1 MTTRKL
7 PKIEAFVTGDGVEW
21 DPPVETSNLWAP
33 VRAAREDDRS
43 INIFGPIGEDP
54 FSDSGVT
61 DRLISAALRRMGNG
75 PVTVNINS
83 RGGDFFAGVNIY
95 NQLREHDGQVTV
107 RVLGLAASAASL
119 IAMASDNLEIAKAG
133 FLMIH
138 NARGGVLGGAEDF
151 EAAAGLFRQFD
162 ASMAS
167 VYADRSG
174 NGREQIAEW
183 MAHAK
188 GQGTFFNG
196 EEAVER
202 GFADSL
208 LSSDEIESGGEP
220 KAVTDAARYVRDVL
234 KQTKHSRDQCRAL
247 VAEIAGGTPRA
258 VPNVTPRAD
267 EAIAAAMMQRLNRIK
282 D

>member
-1 MTTRKL
+1 MTKRKL
-7 PKIEAFVTGDGVEW
+7 PVIEAFATVDGVEW
-21 DPPVETSNLWAP
+21 DPPVAAEERWTP
-33 VRAAREDDRS
+33 VRAAREDERS
-43 INIFGPIGEDP
+43 INMFGPIGEDP

-61 DRLISAALRRMGNG
+61 DRLVSAALRRMGAG

-83 RGGDFFAGVNIY
+83 RGGDFFAGINIY
-95 NQLREHDGQVTV
+95 NQLREHDGPVTV

-119 IAMASDNLEIAKAG
+119 IAMASDNLKIAKAG

-138 NARGGVLGGAEDF
+138 KARGGVFGVDDDF
-151 EAAAGLFRQFD
+151 EAAVGLFRQFD
-162 ASMAS
+162 ASMAG

-174 NGREQIAEW
+174 NNLEQIAAW

-196 EEAVER
+196 EEAVEH

-220 KAVTDAARYVRDVL
+220 EAVMDAARYVRAVL
-234 KQTKHSRDQCRAL
+234 KQTNHSRDQCRAL

-267 EAIAAAMMQRLNRIK
+267 ESIAAAMMQRLNRIK